1 MEQVLASLCQSTRD
15 RLDNEVLAF
24 SGSAQ
29 TTRDVVDG
37 IPVTRLGSVSPAR
50 STPIAPAM
58 TQALRRSTADLIVL
72 HEPNPWGLLSC
83 ALVKP
88 RQPVAVY
95 FHSEVVRP
103 ALQYALF
110 YHPMARAVYSRAA
123 RIIVASPPMAEHAR
137 ALQPYR
143 DRIAVI
149 PYGLDPAAWART
161 PAVERRVGEIR
172 AVRPGMPLVVFAGR
186 FVRYKGCDVL
196 LQALKEVH
204 AAAVFAGDGPLRNE
218 LTALAASLGLS
229 DRVRFPGEV
238 SPEEL
243 LALYHA
249 ADVFV
254 LPSITHAEAF
264 GFVQIEAMAC
274 GTPVVSTNVRSG
286 VSWVNQ
292 HGVTGLVVEPGDVV
306 ALRRALA
313 SLLED
318 GPARERMGVAAEHR
332 VSAEFTLAKMG
343 QRASELF
350 EELAAHG

>member
-1 MEQVLASLCQSTRD
+1 MEQVLAALCQSTRD
-15 RLDNEVLAF
+15 RVDNEVLAF
-24 SGSAQ
+24 SGSAG
-29 TTRDVVDG
+29 TTREIVDG

-58 TQALRRSTADLIVL
+58 MHELRKSTADVIVL
-72 HEPNPWGLLSC
+72 HEPNPWGLLCC

-149 PYGLDPAAWART
+149 PYGLDPAAWAKT
-161 PAVERRVGEIR
+161 AAVARRVEEIR
-172 AVRPGMPLVVFAGR
+172 ASSGGLPLVVFAGR

-196 LQALKEVH
+196 LQALKEVP
-204 AAAVFAGDGPLRNE
+204 AAAVFAGDGPLKNE
-218 LTALAASLGLS
+218 LIAQAASLRLGS
-229 DRVRFPGEV
+229 RVRFPGEV
-238 SPEEL
+238 SPDEL

-264 GFVQIEAMAC
+264 GFVQVEAMAC

-286 VSWVNQ
+286 VPWVNQ

-306 ALRRALA
+306 ALRRAVT

-318 GPARERMGVAAEHR
+318 RPARERMGMAAQHR
-332 VSAEFTLAKMG
+332 VAGEFTLAKMG
-343 QRASELF
+343 QRAAALI
-350 EELAAHG
+350 EELASHG

>member
-15 RLDNEVLAF
+15 RVDNEVLAF

-29 TTRDVVDG
+29 TTREVVDG

-110 YHPMARAVYSRAA
+110 YHPMARAVYSRAS

-161 PAVERRVGEIR
+161 PTVERRVGEIR
-172 AVRPGMPLVVFAGR
+172 ASRPGMPLVVFAGR

-196 LQALKEVH
+196 LQALKDVH
-204 AAAVFAGDGPLRNE
+204 AAAVFAGDGPLKNE
-218 LTALAASLGLS
+218 LTARAESLGLS
-229 DRVRFPGEV
+229 GRVRFPGEV

-249 ADVFV
+249 ADVVV
-254 LPSITHAEAF
+254 LPSLSHAEAF

-286 VSWVNQ
+286 VPWVNQ
-292 HGVTGLVVEPGDVV
+292 HGATGFVVEPGDVV
-306 ALRRALA
+306 SLRRALT

-318 GPARERMGVAAEHR
+318 GLARERMGLAAQHR
-332 VSAEFTLAKMG
+332 VAAEFTLAKMG
-343 QRASELF
+343 ERASALF